1 MEVVTLKLR
10 RRLGKKGSLA
20 IMEVVNIIIIVLIF
34 ATLVNLIIIST
45 QYLHL
50 SKIGNE
56 VARTIAV
63 QSGLRTSTPAN
74 YPGGSKGY
82 YTTSEMFDYLSKN
95 LEASHFE
102 DYYLIINGTKMTPTK
117 SITFDY
123 KDPIEIE
130 LAAEYKWIALDAF
143 IPGLSNREQFI
154 VVNKT
159 VYAEYLN

>member
-1 MEVVTLKLR
+1 MKLR

-74 YPGGSKGY
+74 YP
-82 YTTSEMFDYLSKN
+82 
-95 LEASHFE
+95 EAARDIIQHRKC
-102 DYYLIINGTKMTPTK
+102 LIIYQR
-117 SITFDY
+117 I
-123 KDPIEIE
+123 
-130 LAAEYKWIALDAF
+130 
-143 IPGLSNREQFI
+143 
-154 VVNKT
+154 
-159 VYAEYLN
+159 